1 MTFLEC
7 FLLFVAIVSTVNTIS
22 SYINVF
28 ISIAA
33 IKDNFV
39 DRHWLG
45 RFINLVISAISI
57 VSLVYLWQ

>member
-33 IKDNFV
+33 IKDNFI

-45 RFINLVISAISI
+45 RFIN
-57 VSLVYLWQ
+57 